1 MWNGKKGV
9 MNKTACPF
17 CVSSLNSCKEISLET
32 MSSQNCYKE
41 CIVLFLNL
49 HNLSYPTQTPFCHN
63 TNLALCLITVDD
75 NMKGKQVQIRIYTS
89 NDTVIL
95 LVLFSDMLLYTAN
108 ISTVLST
115 AFGSVICATV
125 IWLYILQP

>member
-1 MWNGKKGV
+1 MVPKNITKNGV
-9 MNKTACPF
+9 ILL
-17 CVSSLNSCKEISLET
+17 LNH
-32 MSSQNCYKE
+32 
-41 CIVLFLNL
+41 

-75 NMKGKQVQIRIYTS
+75 NMKDKQVQIRIYTS